1 MHIIFINYYYFS
13 TGAEWWAQQ
22 FGKSLPFLNWL
33 PFLSGKT
40 IHLYILYFCI
50 MIILLPAL
58 HIPNILFCVY
68 GDWRQLFCAFN
79 HLLRKKY

>member
-1 MHIIFINYYYFS
+1 MHIFINYYYFS

-40 IHLYILYFCI
+40 IHLLELNLK
-50 MIILLPAL
+50 MIISL
-58 HIPNILFCVY
+58 IVV
-68 GDWRQLFCAFN
+68 
-79 HLLRKKY
+79 